1 MSQRPIRIAISGGGL
16 AGATLAHALLK
27 HAHLD
32 VHIFESAEG
41 FKEAGAAVGIARNAL
56 SALDLIGSSATTAL
70 RRAGVVPQKGVRFML
85 AQGPDAGDE
94 GVMIDEIDAE
104 AHQKQ
109 VVSIVHRASFLK
121 ELLADVPRERMHASE
136 KLERVDHGE
145 GDGTGIAPVM
155 LHFADGS
162 THGCDVLIGA
172 DGIHSIVRGIVLGDD
187 DPAAHPRNTG
197 WWAIMGLKHYAAA
210 QASLGEGLVDV
221 EDPRQYGWTGEG
233 AYLMHDVLSDGQL
246 VQLVACGMDEDARGS
261 DRWQTTL
268 SADEIRERFRGWPAH
283 LRNAVEKLLCDEPE
297 QPARY
302 LWEHPPART
311 YVSGPIAVMGD
322 AAHATTPWQGSGAGM
337 AIEDSLVLST
347 LLGRAETAAQAS
359 LALEV
364 YDQVRRPRTQR
375 VVESSRGTGMMR
387 TGLDREVGLDLSKF
401 RQRLLS
407 RWDFIIDF
415 DNKQHC
421 GDAEAVMERL
431 LKARQCI

>member
-1 MSQRPIRIAISGGGL
+1 MSQRPIRIAIPGGGL

-32 VHIFESAEG
+32 VHIFESAES

-56 SALDLIGSSATTAL
+56 SALDLIGPTAIAAL
-70 RRAGVVPQKGVRFML
+70 QRAGAVPQKGVRFML
-85 AQGPDAGDE
+85 AQGPDAGD
-94 GVMIDEIDAE
+94 GGAMIDEIDAE

-109 VVSIVHRASFLK
+109 IVSIVHRAAFLR
-121 ELLADVPRERMHASE
+121 ELLADVPPARMHES
-136 KLERVDHGE
+136 KRLERVTRGE
-145 GDGTGIAPVM
+145 EGPPGEAAPM
-155 LHFADGS
+155 TLHFADGS
-162 THGCDVLIGA
+162 THECDVLVGA
-172 DGIHSIVRGIVLGDD
+172 DGIHSTVRRIVLGHD
-187 DPAAHPRNTG
+187 DPAVRPRNTG
-197 WWAIMGLKHYAAA
+197 WWAIMGLRPLAAA
-210 QASLGEGLVDV
+210 QASLGEGLVGVD
-221 EDPRQYGWTGEG
+221 DPRHYGWTGEG
-233 AYLMHDVLSDGQL
+233 AYLMHDALSDGQL

-261 DRWQTTL
+261 GRWQTTL
-268 SADEIRERFRGWPAH
+268 SADEIRERFRGWPVR
-283 LRNAVEKLLCDEPE
+283 LRNSVEKLLCDEPE

-375 VVESSRGTGMMR
+375 VVESRRGTGIMR
-387 TGLDREVGLDLSKF
+387 TGLDREVGLDLLKF
-401 RQRLLS
+401 RKRLLS

-421 GDAEAVMERL
+421 ADALAVMERL
-431 LKARQCI
+431 LGARQ

>member
-16 AGATLAHALLK
+16 AGATLVHALLK

-32 VHIFESAEG
+32 IHIFESAEA

-56 SALDLIGSSATTAL
+56 SALDLIGPSATASL
-70 RRAGVVPQKGVRFML
+70 QRAGAVPQKGVRFML

-104 AHQKQ
+104 VHQKQ
-109 VVSIVHRASFLK
+109 VVSIVHRAAFLK
-121 ELLADVPRERMHASE
+121 ELLADVPPGRMHASK
-136 KLERVDHGE
+136 KLERVDYDKSAGA
-145 GDGTGIAPVM
+145 GAPM
-155 LHFADGS
+155 TLHFADGS
-162 THGCDVLIGA
+162 THECDVLIGA
-172 DGIHSIVRGIVLGDD
+172 DGIHSIVRGIVLGDGD
-187 DPAAHPRNTG
+187 SAVRPRNSG
-197 WWAIMGLKHYAAA
+197 WWAIMGLKPYAAA
-210 QASLGEGLVDV
+210 QESLGESLVHV

-246 VQLVACGMDEDARGS
+246 VQLIACGMDEDARGS

-268 SADEIRERFRGWPAH
+268 SADEIREQFRGWPAH
-283 LRNAVEKLLCDEPE
+283 LKNAVEKLLCNDPD
-297 QPARY
+297 QTARY

-311 YVSGPIAVMGD
+311 YVSGSIAVMGD

-347 LLGRAETAAQAS
+347 LLGHAETAAQAS
-359 LALEV
+359 LALVV

-387 TGLDREVGLDLSKF
+387 TGLDKEVGLDLLKF

-421 GDAEAVMERL
+421 AEALAVMNRL
-431 LKARQCI
+431 LKGSQ